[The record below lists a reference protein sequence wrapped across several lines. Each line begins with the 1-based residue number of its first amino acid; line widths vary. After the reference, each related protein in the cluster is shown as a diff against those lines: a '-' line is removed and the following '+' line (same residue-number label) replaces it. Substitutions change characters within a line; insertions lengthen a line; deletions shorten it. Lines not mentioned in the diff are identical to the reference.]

1 MINLDKTSATP
12 PFEQIKLQLREQIQA
27 GSLVAGA
34 HLPTVRKLAAELGLA
49 AGTVARAY
57 KELEDA
63 GFIVTRGRAGTTV
76 ADGDDAVR
84 QQAHAAA
91 LAFAQ
96 QMKRLGL
103 PWDEAAALA
112 HAAYLQS

>member
-1 MINLDKTSATP
+1 MIILDSTSATP
-12 PFEQIKLQLREQIQA
+12 PFDQIRVQLREQIQS
-27 GSLVAGA
+27 GQLVFGA
-34 HLPTVRKLAAELGLA
+34 RLPTVRHLAADLGVA

-57 KELEDA
+57 RELEVA

-76 ADGDDAVR
+76 AGDDDAVR
-84 QQAHAAA
+84 CQAHAAA

-96 QMKRLGL
+96 QMKHLGL
-103 PWDEAAALA
+103 PWEDAALLA